1 MNRRY
6 FVTATATA
14 VAMPLAGCTGP
25 EDGEDGGDEGENGGG
40 SGPYGKVDGHTRPPI
55 P

>member
-14 VAMPLAGCTGP
+14 AAIPLPGCTGP
-25 EDGEDGGDEGENGGG
+25 EDDGESEEENGG
-40 SGPYGKVDGHTRPPI
+40 SGPYGKVDGPTRPSTP
-55 P
+55 